1 MKIKIQHTQICGTQL
16 KPCCEGN
23 LHHQVH
29 IFIRK
34 EEKSQISDLGST
46 LKNWEKRRAK
56 EIENKQKI
64 NK

>member
-46 LKNWEKRRAK
+46 LKNWEK
-56 EIENKQKI
+56 EEQK
-64 NK
+64 KLRTSKK